1 MFIGAIADDLTGAT
15 DLALM
20 LKRGGMRVVQLVGVP
35 RAAIEIGDV
44 DAVVVA
50 LKSRTIPVADAVSQS
65 LESAKRLLAAGARQ
79 LFFKYCST
87 FDSTD
92 VGNIG
97 PVTDA
102 LLDLLG
108 ETRTI
113 ACPAFPANGRT
124 VFKGHLFVGDV
135 LLSDSSMRNHPLT
148 PMRDANLVRV
158 LQRQTQRPVSLIAH
172 DVVAGEDATL
182 QRAVDDLQG
191 IAIVDAI
198 DEGDLRRIGHAA
210 RSLKLVTGGSG
221 VALGL
226 PTNFDLP
233 PRAAEIAVRAAAG
246 RSVIL
251 AGSCSVATR
260 RQVEVAR
267 QAGVPALK
275 LDPLRIAGG
284 KISVGD
290 AVDFARR
297 TPTGG
302 TPLIYSSDDPAIVAG
317 VQDQLGRGAAGEL
330 VERFLG
336 EVAQQLA
343 ADGFT
348 RFLVAGGET
357 SGAVVGA
364 LGIEA
369 MHIGPEIDPG
379 VPWTVT
385 LGDKPLALA
394 LKSGNFGSEDFF
406 VKAWSLVQ

>member
-35 RAAIEIGDV
+35 PVGIEIGDA

-50 LKSRTIPVADAVSQS
+50 LKSRTIPAADAVSQS
-65 LESAKRLLAAGARQ
+65 VESAQRLLAAGAQQ
-79 LFFKYCST
+79 LYFKYCST

-92 VGNIG
+92 DGNIG
-97 PVTDA
+97 PVIDA

-124 VFKGHLFVGDV
+124 VFKGHLFVGDL

-158 LQRQTQRPVSLIAH
+158 LQRQTMRSVSLIAR
-172 DVVAGEDATL
+172 DVVAGNDAAL
-182 QRAVDDLQG
+182 QRAFHDLQG
-191 IAIVDAI
+191 IAIVDAV
-198 DEGDLRRIGHAA
+198 DEDDLRRIGRAA
-210 RSLKLVTGGSG
+210 RGLRLVTGGSG
-221 VALGL
+221 MALGL
-226 PTNFDLP
+226 PGNFELP
-233 PRAAEIAVRAAAG
+233 ARAAEAAVRAAPG
-246 RSVIL
+246 RSAIL

-260 RQVEVAR
+260 KQVEVSR
-267 QAGVPALK
+267 KAGLPALK
-275 LDPLRIAGG
+275 LDPLQIASGA
-284 KISVGD
+284 ISVAD
-290 AVDFARR
+290 AVAFARAA
-297 TPTGG
+297 PTGS
-302 TPLIYSSDDPAIVAG
+302 TPLIYSSDDPAVVAG
-317 VQDQLGRGAAGEL
+317 VQDRLGRGVAGEL
-330 VERFLG
+330 VEHFLG
-336 EVAQQLA
+336 NVARQLA
-343 ADGFT
+343 DSGFT

-364 LGIEA
+364 LGVEA

-406 VKAWSLVQ
+406 VKAWKLVQ